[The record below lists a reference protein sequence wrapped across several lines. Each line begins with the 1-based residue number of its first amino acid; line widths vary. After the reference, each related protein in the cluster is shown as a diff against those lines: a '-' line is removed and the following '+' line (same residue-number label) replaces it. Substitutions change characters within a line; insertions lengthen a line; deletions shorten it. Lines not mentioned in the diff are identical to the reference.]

1 MQENRYK
8 TTSQEHILVCLSS
21 SFTNEKLIYS
31 SSALAKAFHCPLTA
45 LYIQT
50 SSASHMKEDDVK
62 RLSAHT
68 ALAKSLGAEIVQIQG
83 DDVPVLI
90 SEYARASRVT
100 KIVIGRSDN
109 HKRMF
114 FPKQTVTDRLIEL
127 SKNID
132 IYIIPDQ
139 SNLDMYRKGNYIMH
153 QDIMPKSS
161 DILPMGLILLLV
173 TGIGIC
179 FQHLG
184 FTDSNIITLYILGV
198 LLTALI
204 CTNYTSCIISSV
216 LSVIAFNYFFTEPV
230 MTLHAYAPGYPVTFL
245 IMLIAGIITG
255 SSASKLKQDARLL
268 ASDAYRT
275 KVLFD
280 TDKLLENTDDPKQ
293 IILLCAQQL
302 SRLLNRKVLAISK
315 DDDHEHIHMYYPDRT
330 FAYEQLSKED
340 EEAVQWVFE
349 NHKQKTNRDTLYLS
363 IRMNEIVYGV
373 IGIIQE
379 DTPIN
384 PHESSIALSI
394 LGECALALDNE
405 RIKREKEQA
414 ALVAKNEQLRSNLLR
429 TISHDLRTPLTSISG
444 GASILMDSYQ
454 ELDDAARKQIFSD
467 IYDDSEWLKQVVENL
482 LSITRFDEG
491 RIQLNFS
498 DQLLDDVMSEALKH
512 IDRKSQEH
520 HIEKQM
526 DDELMLVYI
535 DARLIIQVIVNII
548 NNAIKYTEA
557 GSTILIR
564 VKKLEHVAQVDIIDN
579 GPGIKD
585 VNKEHIFEMFYTG
598 EKQNDSTG
606 RSLGLGLALCK
617 SIIEAHHGEI
627 GIYDAEPHGCD
638 FRFTLPLSE
647 VKINGE

>member
-1 MQENRYK
+1 
-8 TTSQEHILVCLSS
+8 
-21 SFTNEKLIYS
+21 
-31 SSALAKAFHCPLTA
+31 
-45 LYIQT
+45 
-50 SSASHMKEDDVK
+50 
-62 RLSAHT
+62 
-68 ALAKSLGAEIVQIQG
+68 
-83 DDVPVLI
+83 
-90 SEYARASRVT
+90 
-100 KIVIGRSDN
+100 
-109 HKRMF
+109 
-114 FPKQTVTDRLIEL
+114 
-127 SKNID
+127 
-132 IYIIPDQ
+132 
-139 SNLDMYRKGNYIMH
+139 
-153 QDIMPKSS
+153 
-161 DILPMGLILLLV
+161 
-173 TGIGIC
+173 
-179 FQHLG
+179 
-184 FTDSNIITLYILGV
+184 
-198 LLTALI
+198 
-204 CTNYTSCIISSV
+204 
-216 LSVIAFNYFFTEPV
+216 

-245 IMLIAGIITG
+245 TMLIAGIITD

-349 NHKQKTNRDTLYLS
+349 NHKQKTNRNTLYLS

-379 DTPIN
+379 EAPIN

-467 IYDDSEWLKQVVENL
+467 IYDDSEWLKQVAENL

-498 DQLLDDVMSEALKH
+498 DQLLDDVISEALKH

-520 HIEKQM
+520 HMEKQM
-526 DDELMLVYI
+526 DDEFMLVYI
-535 DARLIIQVIVNII
+535 DTRLIIQVIVNII